1 MASGPWIFA
10 SEDGKRLDVR
20 HEVVGRIVDDK
31 VALFQSTE
39 SSQTLSGTV
48 QKTICV
54 VYGECAVRLIARTDA
69 ELGIVYE
76 VESKVGRPVDGC
88 LPLFPHVGQLVRLST
103 GDAIPLGEQPR
114 GNWYGNMLRSLSEH
128 YGFNFTTPW
137 YKLDRNV
144 KKILLYGTGNKK
156 LEMQYSSE
164 RWSGT
169 YTGGW
174 EGTVSN
180 LMRRYRQ
187 TKSNHIIPE

>member
-54 VYGECAVRLIARTDA
+54 VYGGCAVRLIARTYA

-88 LPLFPHVGQLVRLST
+88 LPVFPHVGQLVRLST
-103 GDAIPLGEQPR
+103 GDAIPLGEQPFSWTVP
-114 GNWYGNMLRSLSEH
+114 GQVGVVEH
-128 YGFNFTTPW
+128 HRW
-137 YKLDRNV
+137 R
-144 KKILLYGTGNKK
+144 LLLPAGCRI
-156 LEMQYSSE
+156 E
-164 RWSGT
+164 WPV
-169 YTGGW
+169 GGGG
-174 EGTVSN
+174 EGTIENARLGVV
-180 LMRRYRQ
+180 LPFPEDRDRYEMVLQ
-187 TKSNHIIPE
+187 IV